1 MPHLLESGQVQLTA
15 DEALTYRAAA
25 TRLHEACET
34 TLDLG
39 HPISPDDWILILAAD
54 AALEGRVGV
63 LDELIATLQAAIE
76 RRKQPV

>member
-1 MPHLLESGQVQLTA
+1 MPHVLESGQVQLTA

-25 TRLHEACET
+25 TRLHEACDT

-54 AALEGRVGV
+54 AALEDVGV